1 MALVSAQLQAAFLRF
16 STTQKPGSASEAAN
30 NIASAYEQYALT
42 GMAGAFP
49 LVSPGPG
56 RAAMAGPLIAAFSMS
71 PGVPATVAAAYA
83 AMLTSFWGAAQF
95 VGPSGPGIA
104 APPVGVGVLIPLV
117 TTILL
122 NTNNTAASYAS
133 QMATALDT
141 CTKTVLVTFVLPPPA
156 PPLIL
161 PVS

>member
-1 MALVSAQLQAAFLRF
+1 MALVSASLQAAFLRF
-16 STTQKPGSASEAAN
+16 STTQKPGSPTEAAN

-42 GMAGAFP
+42 ATAGPGM
-49 LVSPGPG
+49 LVSPGPA
-56 RAAMAGPLIAAFSMS
+56 RAAMAQPLAAAFSMS

-83 AMLTSFWGAAQF
+83 AMLTSFWGAATF
-95 VGPSGPGIA
+95 VGPGPGIA
-104 APPVGVGVLIPLV
+104 APPIGVGVLIPLV

-122 NTNNTAASYAS
+122 NTNNTAASYAQ

-141 CTKTVLVTFVLPPPA
+141 CTKTVLVTYTLPPPA
-156 PPLIL
+156 PPIIA